1 MRRTFALMVLALVGL
16 TATPAGAAGR
26 TPFEPIPPGGFEFP
40 AGSLCSFGL
49 KVEPVVSRE
58 YMMTLPDGSVLIT
71 GALFIRLTNT
81 DTDEHRVVNISGP
94 SRISADGST
103 SIALGPLMQPF
114 FEDIPA
120 LILFHGRTVLHIA
133 PDGSATL
140 VSQHGTMQDACDVV
154 A

>member
-1 MRRTFALMVLALVGL
+1 MRRTMALMILAVVGL

-58 YMMTLPDGSVLIT
+58 YMKTLPDGSVLIT

-81 DTDEHRVVNISGP
+81 DTDESRVVNISGP
-94 SRISADGST
+94 SRISADGT
-103 SIALGPLMQPF
+103 TEHRARAAHAAILRGHPRTDPVPR
-114 FEDIPA
+114 PA
-120 LILFHGRTVLHIA
+120 LSCTSHPTGAQRW
-133 PDGSATL
+133 
-140 VSQHGTMQDACDVV
+140 
-154 A
+154 